1 MRSKKRICQQN
12 DEKGKNTNLH
22 SRGIAALAAAF
33 GVVAFWRG
41 SWMLMDKYLFPNN
54 DLLSALVSIVGGIGI
69 ILFLNYKFEDL
80 F

>member
-1 MRSKKRICQQN
+1 MGPRKRLWKQSQK
-12 DEKGKNTNLH
+12 EKHTNLH
-22 SRGIAALAAAF
+22 SRGIAALFAAF

-41 SWMLMDKYLFPNN
+41 SWMLMDRYLFPNN
-54 DLLSALVSIVGGIGI
+54 DLLSAIASVIGGIAI